1 MRALHLAAPALLA
14 LLAFAALVALAA
26 PAAAQVRIK
35 IDRYEPATLPA
46 VRLWIS
52 LLDGDK
58 PVSPDRI
65 KRLSVYADGDLL
77 DETDWETAEAHGA
90 PRAVAA
96 VIDARY
102 LQRWQQ
108 ARDALPALFRDLP
121 KGSLGAAIVF
131 HDGLEATPEEK
142 QALWVDQ
149 PKLIPGT
156 LADVRSGG
164 GDTWL
169 YRATRQALRRFPLA
183 PGLEPERGEEG
194 TLPPPRPQD
203 APPFP
208 EDRILYVIADGQ
220 LEETSEERPAA
231 RLQEL
236 VYLARRRGVRVMT
249 IGLTDSEITEHLWS
263 LRILA
268 RKTGGTY
275 RRVPTISMTPT
286 MFEEAAGELD
296 ARIVVTAEA
305 PELRRGDTVSFSV
318 RSLFSTGGISTTRE
332 YTARVDNVLSWWDR
346 GLDFVST
353 KWEGLALWIRIL
365 ITVVASVLAVAVVLL
380 IVVLRVRKA
389 RRAEAA
395 AEAARQADLA
405 RRKPCPICG
414 NLMMPDWKQCLFC
427 AQTQK
432 AVAPK
437 RFRLT
442 GRSGVYAGQALRFDK
457 ALVVIGAG
465 GDCDV
470 RLNEH
475 GISPQHAGL
484 RDRGDNEFV
493 LSDFNTT
500 GGTWVNGERITQSR
514 LQEGDVVRIGTS
526 EFVFGIE
533 S

>member
-1 MRALHLAAPALLA
+1 MNRLRAIAVLI
-14 LLAFAALVALAA
+14 AFAALAA
-26 PAAAQVRIK
+26 PGVATAQVRIK
-35 IDRYEPATLPA
+35 IDRYEPATLPE
-46 VRLWIS
+46 VGLWIS

-58 PVSPDRI
+58 PVSKDRI
-65 KRLSVYADGDLL
+65 RRLSVYADGTLL
-77 DETDWETAEAHGA
+77 EETEWETAAEYEA
-90 PRAVAA
+90 PRAVVA

-121 KGSLGAAIVF
+121 KGSLGAAVVY
-131 HDGLEATPEEK
+131 HDGLEETPSDDPAQWAEK
-142 QALWVDQ
+142 
-149 PKLIPGT
+149 PHLIPGT
-156 LADVRSGG
+156 LSEVRAGG
-164 GDTWL
+164 ADTWL

-194 TLPPPRPQD
+194 TLPPPRSAE

-208 EDRILYVIADGQ
+208 DDRVLYVIADGD

-263 LRILA
+263 LRVLA

-275 RRVPTISMTPT
+275 RRVPTLSMTGT
-286 MFEEAAGELD
+286 IFDEVAGEMD
-296 ARIVVTAEA
+296 GRIVLTAEA
-305 PELRRGDTVSFSV
+305 PDLRRGDTTSFSV
-318 RSLFSTGGISTTRE
+318 RALFTTGGISTTRE
-332 YTARVDNVLSWWDR
+332 HTARVDNVLGWWDR
-346 GLDFVST
+346 ALDFIST
-353 KWEGLALWIRIL
+353 KWESLALWIRIL
-365 ITVVASVLAVAVVLL
+365 ITVIASVLVVAVVVL
-380 IVVLRVRKA
+380 IIVLRIRKA
-389 RRAEAA
+389 RRVEAA
-395 AEAARQADLA
+395 AEAARTAELA
-405 RRKPCPICG
+405 KRKPCPICG
-414 NLMMPDWKQCLFC
+414 NQMMPTWKQCLFC

-442 GRSGVYAGQALRFDK
+442 GRSGSYAGQALRFDK
-457 ALVVIGAG
+457 ALVLMGSG
-465 GDCDV
+465 NDCDV
-470 RLNEH
+470 LLNEH
-475 GISPQHAGL
+475 GVSPQHAGL

-493 LSDFNTT
+493 LSDFNTDA
-500 GGTWVNGERITQSR
+500 GTWVNGERITQSR
-514 LQEGDVVRIGTS
+514 LQEGDVVRIGTA